1 MAHHLIALL
10 YTERSEAEKDLGRM
24 IRHLEGVLAEV
35 EGVEV
40 VTERLTADCVPDY
53 NLYGHVVFCGYDHI
67 TLGHIHLAMAATDP
81 AKVRIT
87 LYDEPGA
94 AIDRELSAIVFR
106 AIDLRRAPGSSATR
120 LVSSWSHRDVVATAK
135 QDALKSRD
143 GSARYPEPTP
153 GPSSTPARS
162 GKSNRTTRARKVDAA
177 GASSA
182 REGDAAVGCE
192 ARDGAGGD
200 KSSQSAV

>member
-1 MAHHLIALL
+1 MTPHRIALL

-24 IRHLEGVLAEV
+24 IRHLEGVLAEID
-35 EGVEV
+35 GVEV
-40 VTERLTADCVPDY
+40 VTEKLVADRAVDY
-53 NLYGHVVFCGYDHI
+53 SRYGHLVFCGYDHT
-67 TLGHIHLAMAATDP
+67 TLGHIHLAMAVTDP

-135 QDALKSRD
+135 QDVLKSTHGAPQR
-143 GSARYPEPTP
+143 PTEPTP

-162 GKSNRTTRARKVDAA
+162 GKPSRTPRARKMDAA
-177 GASSA
+177 GETSA
-182 REGDAAVGCE
+182 REGDAAVG
-192 ARDGAGGD
+192 DGGGGD
-200 KSSQSAV
+200 T